1 MLNIEIRKATEA
13 DLAAII
19 DLYAQ
24 PDMDNHN
31 VLSLD
36 QAKKVFKK
44 FSAYPCYHIY
54 VAVDGD
60 KVVGTFALLIMD
72 NLAHQGTPS
81 GIIED
86 VTVHP
91 DCQSQGVGK
100 RMMEYAMRLSSMSR
114 WGVASMG
121 LVFWWGAITR
131 HCQRQRSNDVAIS
144 LIQSYKS

>member
-24 PDMDNHN
+24 PDMDNHK

-36 QAKKVFKK
+36 QVKNVFKK

-54 VAVDGD
+54 VAVEAE
-60 KVVGTFALLIMD
+60 KVIGTFALLIMD

-81 GIIED
+81 GIVED

-100 RMMEYAMRLSSMSR
+100 RMMEYAMLICKAAGCYKLVLSSNVRRVRAHQFYESLGFR
-114 WGVASMG
+114 QHGVSF
-121 LVFWWGAITR
+121 LVEG
-131 HCQRQRSNDVAIS
+131 
-144 LIQSYKS
+144 